1 MSNIIDEQKL
11 NDILDKDIFELI
23 GGKDLYEEKKK
34 ELYLKIGETI
44 ENRAIARIDDRLS
57 EQEREEWL
65 KIIDENNKAKME
77 EFLKSK
83 NIDVAKLV
91 VQEAL
96 IYKLEIAGLFE
107 ESQKSKE

>member
-1 MSNIIDEQKL
+1 MSNIIDEQQL

-23 GGKDLYEEKKK
+23 GGKELSEEKKK

-44 ENRAIARIDDRLS
+44 ENRAIARIDDKLS
-57 EQEREEWL
+57 DAEKEEWL
-65 KIIDENNKAKME
+65 KLIDAGDKAKME

-91 VQEAL
+91 VEEAL
-96 IYKLEIAGLFE
+96 IYKLEIASLFK
-107 ESQKSKE
+107 ESQKTKE